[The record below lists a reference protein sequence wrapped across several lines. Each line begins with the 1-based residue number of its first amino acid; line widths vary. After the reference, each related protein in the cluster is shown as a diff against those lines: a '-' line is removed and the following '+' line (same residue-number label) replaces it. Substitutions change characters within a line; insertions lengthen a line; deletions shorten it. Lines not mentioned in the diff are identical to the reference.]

1 MCTGCALLFVV
12 ISLNLC
18 EAENNRVVAW
28 IGCRAGSRRL
38 PNKNTLPFVGEET
51 LIHVKLQQLLNV
63 PEVDFVVFS
72 SDDEKALQIAKEYE
86 KQRPEKLAVLWRDEC
101 FKESVQPRQELCA
114 TEGECDADSCTS
126 SEYMQFIARRLNG
139 APYDAAHIIYTPV
152 TAPMYNESA
161 ISQQIRAH
169 LREPNRG
176 VVPVT
181 SMSGYFYHREK
192 PLTFSPD
199 NCVATQSLDAV
210 QWLTWPSM
218 IGQREYIERTGWF
231 GEDPVR
237 MEFALSTVWEV
248 NNEMEFL
255 VAQTLYRRYVLGIG
269 AH

>member
-1 MCTGCALLFVV
+1 MRNRTMCTGCALLFVA

-63 PEVDFVVFS
+63 PDVDFVVFS

-126 SEYMQFIARRLNG
+126 SEYMQFIARRLKG

-199 NCVATQSLDAV
+199 NCVATQRCDCHASHPVMQHFRRTVADCAALPQSGRSAMADMAV
-210 QWLTWPSM
+210 NDWAAGVHRAHRM
-218 IGQREYIERTGWF
+218 
-231 GEDPVR
+231 VR
-237 MEFALSTVWEV
+237 
-248 NNEMEFL
+248 
-255 VAQTLYRRYVLGIG
+255 
-269 AH
+269 